1 MGGTVD
7 TYFVN
12 ISGPSA
18 LCAGIN
24 RYSDGVNTLQSLSS
38 RSYTCSIQTAPR
50 GGDTFTIKVA
60 GASCGWRLRGPE
72 SEPVRLQGTQCVIV
86 GSNIGLSQLDL
97 ISRLFL
103 EE

>member
-18 LCAGIN
+18 LCAGID
-24 RYSDGVNTLQSLSS
+24 RYSDGVNALQSLSS
-38 RSYTCSIQTAPR
+38 LSYTCSILTAPQ

-60 GASCGWRLRGPE
+60 AAGCGWRLRGPE
-72 SEPVRLQGTQCVIV
+72 SEPVRLQGTQCLII
-86 GSNIGLSQLDL
+86 GSTIN
-97 ISRLFL
+97 
-103 EE
+103 

>member
-24 RYSDGVNTLQSLSS
+24 RYSDGVNELQSLSS
-38 RSYTCSIQTAPR
+38 RSYTCSIQTAPQ

-72 SEPVRLQGTQCVIV
+72 SEPVRLQGTWRVI
-86 GSNIGLSQLDL
+86 IG
-97 ISRLFL
+97 RNVN
-103 EE
+103 

>member
-12 ISGPSA
+12 ISGPSV

-24 RYSDGVNTLQSLSS
+24 RYSDGVNELQTLSS
-38 RSYTCSIQTAPR
+38 RSYTCSIQTAPQ

-72 SEPVRLQGTQCVIV
+72 SKPVRLQGTQC
-86 GSNIGLSQLDL
+86 SSSSSS
-97 ISRLFL
+97 SRV
-103 EE
+103 